1 MDQSDSKTTRI
12 TKDGYKRPKR
22 TQQDKMSPDDIK
34 KALENYIQVDEI
46 SQVPLKSHL
55 RYFTVNLTTG
65 KKLFRLG
72 GFLSN
77 KDNSDK
83 YVVLSNGKITW
94 SVDTTK
100 SVFFKKMSLD
110 EVREEY
116 EDEIKK
122 LRKDN
127 KALKKAL
134 KQIKEQIK
142 SKKK

>member
-55 RYFTVNLTTG
+55 RYFTVNLKTG

-142 SKKK
+142 SKKR